1 MTSASSRSPTVRE
14 RRKLAP
20 ASPRLGRQA
29 EAGVGRAQG
38 WASRLPVRPS
48 AGDDGEEAERDV
60 TGDLKDPLDELGELM
75 AENSRILEEK
85 QRSLESGGTPP
96 TAMNFE
102 LTKLVRRMTETAQ
115 AVREAD
121 PERSE
126 ELRSLMRRE
135 AENGSFAADD
145 ALDLLADEDPWW
157 RQS

>member
-1 MTSASSRSPTVRE
+1 
-14 RRKLAP
+14 
-20 ASPRLGRQA
+20 
-29 EAGVGRAQG
+29 
-38 WASRLPVRPS
+38 
-48 AGDDGEEAERDV
+48 V

-75 AENSRILEEK
+75 AEHSRILEEK
-85 QRSLESGGTPP
+85 QRSLEGGGTPP

-145 ALDLLADEDPWW
+145 ALDLLADEDSWW